1 MVKRIRNIWNLLLI
15 LCHTAKRWRR
25 HYPCTW
31 ENAVLIH
38 TGKKKNHPSPW
49 VGKKWEGRGGKKNA
63 NGNVPPFFPAPPP
76 LGFWRL
82 PRKIKLVYSTV
93 LTRTMICTTTR
104 LSIRSNRTKES
115 AKNKKVR
122 SASVRKTYWTIT
134 EFMYWDHLGGTI
146 SARDIPLTVTQCNF
160 WFVSTNTRSC

>member
-1 MVKRIRNIWNLLLI
+1 MKFTVNSMSYCEKMKASLPLYMRERGANT
-15 LCHTAKRWRR
+15 HRQ
-25 HYPCTW
+25 
-31 ENAVLIH
+31 
-38 TGKKKNHPSPW
+38 KKNHPSPW
-49 VGKKWEGRGGKKNA
+49 VGKKWEGR
-63 NGNVPPFFPAPPP
+63 PP

-93 LTRTMICTTTR
+93 LTRTMISTTTR

-146 SARDIPLTVTQCNF
+146 PARDIPLTVTQCNF